1 MKRAIA
7 LILAM
12 VMTMALVACGGDK
25 TTTSTTTPSTSTT
38 TPSTTEPSKPA
49 EPTPSTPTEPAKP
62 AEPKIYKTY
71 TTSAASNAFAAIAQ
85 TTGDIDIQTRIAGT
99 LYKTLPIDG
108 KAVLSPLMADGEPT
122 DVNGDGVTWQI
133 KLKKDLKWEN
143 GEPINADTFMY
154 SWKQT
159 LDPKLV
165 LGKASGVASNHI
177 KVLNATAYYGQGKEG
192 ATPVAWEDVGFK
204 KIDEYTLQITCDA
217 QATKVDVMRHFCSRA
232 TTPIYQPLWEQC
244 LSADGATTTYGS
256 TQDKIISCGPF
267 KITNWQIGAVR
278 EFVKNENYA
287 RADLVKL
294 DGVKVTVVEDSGTA
308 MQLFEKGEVHMLSM
322 NTAALDKYGDD
333 PRIMYNPARVVYNI
347 EFNTRSTEKPIINN
361 EKFRKALYFAT
372 NREEMAKLTN
382 AVPSTGIV
390 GNRST
395 PSADG
400 TTFRQMAAAKG
411 YDQFDNYGYD
421 PTLAKQLF
429 DEAMK
434 EEGLTS
440 LELTLLC
447 VAGTADAYAE
457 YLQENWKNVF
467 GADKFKLTING
478 LPKTQN
484 SAARK
489 SWVDDPN
496 GYEICFS
503 TWDLTAGDRNAVKA
517 LAPFTKD
524 YSNRNAPYDVHTEL
538 NELYAESQLP
548 ENRLDQDKQNEY
560 AMKME
565 QYIIEHAVVVPT
577 VNNVS
582 KVMYADNII
591 LPLTNNW
598 DIDMG
603 WGAEFFDIA
612 Q

>member
-1 MKRAIA
+1 MKRALA
-7 LILAM
+7 LILALTM
-12 VMTMALVACGGDK
+12 VMALVACGGDK
-25 TTTSTTTPSTSTT
+25 PTGSTPSSTPDKSATTSTPADPGKS
-38 TPSTTEPSKPA
+38 TEP
-49 EPTPSTPTEPAKP
+49 TQPTEPEKP

-71 TTSAASNAFAAIAQ
+71 STSTASNAFAAIAQ
-85 TTGDIDIQTRIAGT
+85 TTGDIDIQTRISGT

-108 KAVLSPLMADGEPT
+108 KAVLSPLMADGEPI

-154 SWKQT
+154 SWKQV

-165 LGKASGVASNHI
+165 LGKASGVASNYI
-177 KVLNATAYYGQGKEG
+177 KVLNASAYYGQGKEG
-192 ATPVAWEDVGFK
+192 AAPVAWEDVGFK

-232 TTPIYQPLWEQC
+232 TSPIYQPLWEQC

-256 TQDKIISCGPF
+256 SQDKIISSGPF
-267 KITNWQIGAVR
+267 KLTNWTIGAVR
-278 EFVKNENYA
+278 EFEKNENYA

-308 MQLFEKGEVHMLSM
+308 MQLFEKGEIYYLSM
-322 NTAALDKYGDD
+322 STAALDKYGDD
-333 PRIMYNPARVVYNI
+333 PRIVYNPARVVYNI
-347 EFNTRSTEKPIINN
+347 EFNTRNTEKPIINN
-361 EKFRKALYFAT
+361 ENFRKALYYAT

-382 AVPSTGIV
+382 SVPSTGIV

-400 TTFRQMAAAKG
+400 TTFRQMAAAAG
-411 YDQFDNYGYD
+411 YEPDNYGYD
-421 PTLAKQLF
+421 PVLAKQLF
-429 DEAMK
+429 DTAMK
-434 EEGLTS
+434 EENLTS

-447 VAGTADAYAE
+447 VSGTADAYAE

-467 GADKFKLTING
+467 GADKFKLNING
-478 LPKTQN
+478 MPKTQN

-489 SWVDDPN
+489 SWQTDPN

-517 LAPFTKD
+517 LAPFTET

-538 NELYAESQLP
+538 NALYAESQLP

-577 VNNVS
+577 VNTVS
-582 KVMYADNII
+582 KVMYADNVIM
-591 LPLTNNW
+591 PLENW

-603 WGAEFFDIA
+603 WGMEFADLA